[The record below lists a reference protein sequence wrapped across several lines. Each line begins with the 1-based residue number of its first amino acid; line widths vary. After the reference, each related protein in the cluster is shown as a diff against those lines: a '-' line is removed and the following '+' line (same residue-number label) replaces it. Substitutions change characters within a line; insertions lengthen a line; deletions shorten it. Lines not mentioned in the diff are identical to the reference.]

1 LRRGCRQKKTSQ
13 DAKESRVNKGHLSS
27 LSTELKGEAEW
38 LEDWHDCAQERGS
51 HRNQQQLGGSI
62 KDISLLMPF
71 SLREVFCSVIST
83 LVVKSILKG
92 YNGTVF
98 TYRQTG
104 SGKMHT
110 MEGATSE
117 MSLRRVIPNAFEH
130 IFDHIALNG
139 SNDKIPCAD
148 IML

>member
-1 LRRGCRQKKTSQ
+1 MAGRLARLCTRTRESSESATVGGKHQILFTFDAIFSQ
-13 DAKESRVNKGHLSS
+13 RSFLQRHIYNVYTA
-27 LSTELKGEAEW
+27 
-38 LEDWHDCAQERGS
+38 
-51 HRNQQQLGGSI
+51 
-62 KDISLLMPF
+62 
-71 SLREVFCSVIST
+71 
-83 LVVKSILKG
+83 LVVKSILEG